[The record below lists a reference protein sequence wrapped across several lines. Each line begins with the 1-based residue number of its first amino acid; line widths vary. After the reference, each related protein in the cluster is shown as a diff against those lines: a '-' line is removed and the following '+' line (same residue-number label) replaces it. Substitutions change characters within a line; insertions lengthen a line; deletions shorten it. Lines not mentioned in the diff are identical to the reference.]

1 MHKCMHVCHHG
12 RMVAIQ
18 IRNVSEASRDV
29 LAREA
34 KRRNTSLQEL
44 LREVVEREA
53 ANARRRE
60 WLDERRSDANRDRPS
75 VGLDLIVEMIQQ
87 GREARGA

>member
-1 MHKCMHVCHHG
+1 MQLCHHG
-12 RMVAIQ
+12 PMVAIQ

-44 LREVVEREA
+44 LLEVVEREA
-53 ANARRRE
+53 TNARRRE
-60 WLDERRSDANRDRPS
+60 WLDERRSDVNRERPA
-75 VGLDLIVEMIQQ
+75 VGLDLIVELIQQ

>member
-1 MHKCMHVCHHG
+1 
-12 RMVAIQ
+12 MVAIQ

-87 GREARGA
+87 VREARGA

>member
-1 MHKCMHVCHHG
+1 MRKRMQIRYHM
-12 RMVAIQ
+12 RMVALQ
-18 IRNVSEASRDV
+18 IRNVSDATRDV

-34 KRRNTSLQEL
+34 RRRNTSLQEL
-44 LREVVEREA
+44 LLEVVEREA
-53 ANARRRE
+53 AHARRRE
-60 WLDERRSDANRDRPS
+60 WLDERRSDAGRERPA

>member
-1 MHKCMHVCHHG
+1 
-12 RMVAIQ
+12 MVAIQ
-18 IRNVSEASRDV
+18 IRNVSESSRDV

-53 ANARRRE
+53 ASARRRE